1 MKSDQEYDLL
11 VKQTAY
17 KIIQALSVFQDEPAH
32 IRSQAHQVV
41 MNRVRSILEGSE
53 NLIVEGHGLVTEVP
67 EPGQTDPINTPKT
80 DEGGG
85 SAGL

>member
-1 MKSDQEYDLL
+1 
-11 VKQTAY
+11 
-17 KIIQALSVFQDEPAH
+17 
-32 IRSQAHQVV
+32 